1 MKKWSLSFRIWHWLH
16 AFVVLGLLGTVFL
29 RKTFLSWR
37 ANSEI
42 LAAKLSGMDIDV
54 SSEQAK
60 LLAKAIRAP
69 MWEWHILLGYAL
81 AVLILARAALFFT
94 QSGRAN
100 IIDISSASLHKKMVK
115 IGYIGIYGILSIMA
129 VSGLLMSFSEEIGLV
144 EATVHTIKEF
154 HELIFNA
161 VWIFVLLHI
170 VGVVIADNTNEKG
183 IISDM
188 INGGKKVNTGDK

>member
-42 LAAKLSGMDIDV
+42 LAAKLSGMDIEV

>member
-42 LAAKLSGMDIDV
+42 LAAKLSGIDIDV

-94 QSGRAN
+94 QSGREN
-100 IIDISSASLHKKMVK
+100 IIDIGSASLHKKMVK

>member
-81 AVLILARAALFFT
+81 AVLILARTALFFT
-94 QSGRAN
+94 QSGREN
-100 IIDISSASLHKKMVK
+100 IIDIGSASLHKKMVK

>member
-16 AFVVLGLLGTVFL
+16 ALVVLSLLGTVFL

-42 LAAKLSGMDIDV
+42 LAAKLSGMDIEV
-54 SSEQAK
+54 SSEQAAI
-60 LLAKAIRAP
+60 LAKAVRAP

-94 QSGRAN
+94 QSGRQN
-100 IIDISSASLHKKMVK
+100 FIDISRSSLHKKMVR
-115 IGYIGIYGILSIMA
+115 IGYIGIYAVLVFMA
-129 VSGLLMSFSEEIGLV
+129 LSGLLLTFSEEMGLLK
-144 EATVHTIKEF
+144 ETVHTIKEL
-154 HELIFNA
+154 HESVFNA

-170 VGVVIADNTNEKG
+170 AGVVVADNTNEKG
-183 IISDM
+183 ISSDM
-188 INGGKKVNTGDK
+188 INGGKRIDTGD

>member
-16 AFVVLGLLGTVFL
+16 ALVILGLLGTVFL

-42 LAAKLSGMDIDV
+42 LAAKLSGMDIEV
-54 SSEQAK
+54 SSEQAAA
-60 LLAKAIRAP
+60 LAKAVRAP

-81 AVLILARAALFFT
+81 AVLILVRAALFFT

-100 IIDISSASLHKKMVK
+100 IIDISSASLHKKLVK
-115 IGYIGIYGILSIMA
+115 IGYIGIYGFLSIMA

-144 EATVHTIKEF
+144 KATVHTIKEF
-154 HELIFNA
+154 HEFIFNA

-170 VGVVIADNTNEKG
+170 VGVVVADNTNEKG
-183 IISDM
+183 LISDM
-188 INGGKKVNTGDK
+188 INGGKRVDTGD

>member
-42 LAAKLSGMDIDV
+42 LATKLSTMDIEV

-60 LLAKAIRAP
+60 ALAKAVRAP

-81 AVLILARAALFFT
+81 AVLILVRIALYFT
-94 QSGRAN
+94 QSGRRN
-100 IIDISSASLHKKMVK
+100 LMDIRTSSLHKKLVK
-115 IGYIGIYGILSIMA
+115 IGYIGIYAILAFMA
-129 VSGLLMSFSEEIGLV
+129 VSGLLMTFSEEIGLV
-144 EATVHTIKEF
+144 KGTVNTIKEV
-154 HELIFNA
+154 HEFVFNA
-161 VWIFVLLHI
+161 VWIFVVMHI
-170 VGVVIADNTNEKG
+170 VGVVIADSTDEKG
-183 IISDM
+183 ITSDM
-188 INGGKKVNTGDK
+188 INGGSTTDKND

>member
-16 AFVVLGLLGTVFL
+16 ALVVLGLLGTVFL

-42 LAAKLSGMDIDV
+42 LAAKLSGMDIEV

-81 AVLILARAALFFT
+81 AVLILSRAALFFT

>member
-42 LAAKLSGMDIDV
+42 LAAKLFGMDIEV

-81 AVLILARAALFFT
+81 AVLILVRAVLFFT

-170 VGVVIADNTNEKG
+170 VGVVIADNTNENG

-188 INGGKKVNTGDK
+188 INGGKRVNTGD